1 MPGLTKTAA
10 LEYDIS
16 KGVTSASRSNET
28 IIPSERIAEV
38 AHELRSVEHDSEDEI
53 QGRAALLW
61 AEWTNLELSKTPV
74 PDSATSIDTSEIN
87 KKGTPWTN
95 TCIVKAAYTKGAL
108 LSSKQEHARAL
119 AAYGSV
125 IPWLD
130 VNASMIAT
138 NPQLSFWIEQ
148 LLSTLAITQSQSPGS
163 ERSALATFRQWALA
177 ISKTNP
183 ASPRLYG
190 FYGSYHTRRVVW
202 QAYYLLLS
210 CALRESSSSE
220 TSGSGQASEL
230 RRVQTGYE
238 NELLRTTQFPQAS
251 QSNTIVEEWVEQVIG
266 NWEMMCGA
274 QWHESELGEGGRNSA
289 GRNVLD
295 ILYRA
300 ATKTFHSTLILR
312 RLFQVHKSLA
322 DFDLAY
328 KALDTY
334 LELTKR
340 ARLRAANAGTPSSGQ
355 DSNDLILR
363 TMADGIEGLCSFG
376 HGAEAER
383 AYDLCLRLETLY
395 EEVEQ
400 NMQPRSLTNGDATGS
415 PTHASATS
423 TETTALVYRALGIGK
438 AHWALWTPF
447 SERRT
452 PLQAEAMTHLRSA
465 ADMDMA
471 DEQKVHCSYALGL
484 LLAQTRDV
492 ETAIECAKAV
502 LESDAGE
509 AKDTSSERRALPVWH
524 LLALLLTARQD
535 FDTASQACYAAF
547 EQFPSP
553 KILFGDSSA
562 TQAPS
567 EKQEALS
574 QPGLVDDMEC
584 AELQRIIEIRLTEL
598 ALTDLTEGPEEA
610 VNSSNDLL
618 MLYSRLFKRF
628 GVAAEEKTT
637 HQTKLVEPPK
647 SSAGTVKSFRGSI
660 FRRKKL
666 TSTSEVF
673 HEKVNGTPSVKTNA
687 SRPTTQAT
695 TAPTIQ
701 VTDEDGKSPHHKHHL
716 FRRSHDSSRQ
726 EKRQSSQTHR
736 SPSKLI
742 RHQNSKESQTSH
754 PRPPP
759 SISSDRQSFET
770 TQENV
775 VAASTDGTATAQPRL
790 ATVQST
796 NEILTDVSSSSHN
809 QTPAAKQPLPPM
821 IHNLPSN
828 TAAPPPLHHPTQPPS
843 QDTRLPSLPSPS
855 PPTHFSR
862 QSQQIHALTILTK
875 IWLTIASLY
884 RRASMFE
891 DSREATDEA
900 AKASLRIESLVASV
914 ESSARAFAD
923 PGWGGAGKSSDEV
936 WADVYCERAE
946 LAMGVARAKGIKQ
959 QEEEGVAAAG
969 EVVDDEGVRE
979 AVELWEQ
986 ALMYFPDHAGSV
998 VGLSNVLLDY
1008 YERKVDLARHVDDG
1022 VKKELRAREEG
1033 VGRRKGS
1040 HGGSDHVSSES
1051 STSNGTVEKSR
1062 LGSVP
1067 EALTEEDLKK
1077 TPENLNRL
1085 AARDRAYG
1093 LLSTLT
1099 KLGTGWDD
1107 ADAWYALARAHEL
1120 GGELGKSKEILWW
1133 VVELED
1139 SRPIRA
1145 WRNIGCTGYVL

>member
-1 MPGLTKTAA
+1 MLGLTTTAA

-16 KGVTSASRSNET
+16 KGVTSASRSNEAV
-28 IIPSERIAEV
+28 IPSKRIAEV
-38 AHELRSVEHDSEDEI
+38 AHELRSVEHDSEDEL

-74 PDSATSIDTSEIN
+74 TDSAISIDTSGTS
-87 KKGTPWTN
+87 KKVTPWTS

-108 LSSKQEHARAL
+108 LGSKQEHARAL
-119 AAYGSV
+119 ASYRSV
-125 IPWLD
+125 VPWLD
-130 VNASMIAT
+130 GIASMIPS

-148 LLSTLAITQSQSPGS
+148 LLSTLAISQSESPGD
-163 ERSALATFRQWALA
+163 EDSALTTFRQWALA
-177 ISKTNP
+177 ISKTKP

-202 QAYYLLLS
+202 KAYYLLLS
-210 CALRESSSSE
+210 RLLREGFSSQ
-220 TSGSGQASEL
+220 TSRSAQSSEL

-238 NELLRTTQFPQAS
+238 NELLRTTQFPTAS

-266 NWEMMCGA
+266 NWEIMCGT

-289 GRNVLD
+289 GRSVLD
-295 ILYRA
+295 IIYRA

-312 RLFQVHKSLA
+312 RLFQLHKSLA

-340 ARLRAANAGTPSSGQ
+340 ARLRAAKAGTPSSGQ
-355 DSNDLILR
+355 DSDDLVLR
-363 TMADGIEGLCSFG
+363 TMAEGIEGLCSFG
-376 HGAEAER
+376 HEAEAER
-383 AYDLCLRLETLY
+383 AYDLCLELETLH
-395 EEVEQ
+395 EEVQQ
-400 NMQPRSLTNGDATGS
+400 NMQPRSLTNGDTVVT
-415 PTHASATS
+415 PTNESATS
-423 TETTALVYRALGIGK
+423 VETTAIVYRALGIGK

-452 PLQAEAMTHLRSA
+452 PLQAEAVTHLRSA
-465 ADMDMA
+465 VEMDVTG
-471 DEQKVHCSYALGL
+471 EQKVYSSYALGL

-492 ETAIECAKAV
+492 DTAIECAKTV
-502 LESDAGE
+502 LGSDAGE
-509 AKDTSSERRALPVWH
+509 ARDLSSESRALPVWH

-535 FDTASQACYAAF
+535 FDTASQACYAAL

-553 KILFGDSSA
+553 KTLFGDSFA

-567 EKQEALS
+567 EKQQALS
-574 QPGLVDDMEC
+574 QMGLVDDMEC

-598 ALTDLTEGPEEA
+598 ALTDLTEGPEQA

-628 GVAAEEKTT
+628 GVATEEKTT
-637 HQTKLVEPPK
+637 HQTKFVEPPK

-673 HEKVNGTPSVKTNA
+673 YEKANGTPSVTTNA

-701 VTDEDGKSPHHKHHL
+701 VTDEDGKSPHHKHRL
-716 FRRSHDSSRQ
+716 FRSSHDSSRQ

-736 SPSKLI
+736 SPSKLV
-742 RHQNSKESQTSH
+742 RHRHSREIQTSQ
-754 PRPPP
+754 PQPPP

-775 VAASTDGTATAQPRL
+775 PTSSTDRTDTTQPRL
-790 ATVQST
+790 ATIQST
-796 NEILTDVSSSSHN
+796 NEIPTNTSPSSHN
-809 QTPAAKQPLPPM
+809 QTPVAKQPLPEM
-821 IHNLPSN
+821 TQNLLSN
-828 TAAPPPLHHPTQPPS
+828 STAPPPLHHPSQPPS
-843 QDTRLPSLPSPS
+843 QDTRLPGLPHPS
-855 PPTHFSR
+855 PPTYFPR
-862 QSQQIHALTILTK
+862 PTQQIHALTILTK

-900 AKASLRIESLVASV
+900 AKTSLRIESLVASV
-914 ESSARAFAD
+914 ESSARAFAN

-946 LAMGVARAKGIKQ
+946 LAMGVARAKGLKER
-959 QEEEGVAAAG
+959 EEDVLDNGV
-969 EVVDDEGVRE
+969 DNEGVRE

-1008 YERKVDLARHVDDG
+1008 YERKVELARRVDDG
-1022 VKKELRAREEG
+1022 LKKELRGREEG
-1033 VGRRKGS
+1033 GRKRKGS
-1040 HGGSDHVSSES
+1040 HGGSDHVLSES
-1051 STSNGTVEKSR
+1051 STSNGTVERSR
-1062 LGSVP
+1062 LGSTP

-1099 KLGTGWDD
+1099 KLGSGWDD

-1120 GGELGKSKEILWW
+1120 GGELEKAKEILWW

-1145 WRNIGCTGYVL
+1145 WRNLGCTGYVL